1 MSPYPSLLQINTRV
15 WLRQLSQEAGRRITL
30 SDIGD
35 GVFDGWAEAGFD
47 WIWLLSVWQTGAAA
61 RAVSRSNAD
70 WRAEFKAV
78 LPDLT
83 EDDICGSGF
92 AITAYSVNDA
102 LGGEAALAQF
112 RSKLSMRGIRLMLDF
127 IPNHTA
133 PDHPW
138 VRTNPDYYVAGD
150 DGAFAATPANYLRV
164 ETDQGTRLLAHG
176 RDPNYPG
183 WPDTL
188 QLNYANPDLQA
199 AQLRELMAIS
209 ERCDGV
215 RCDMAMLLLPEIFE
229 RTWGLH
235 AAPFW
240 PKAIA
245 AVRER
250 KTFTFAAEVYWDLE
264 WTLQQQGFDYCYDK
278 RLYDRLREEN
288 AGTVRDHL
296 RADLAYQT
304 KLIRFLENH
313 DEPRAAS
320 QFPWPRHPAAAAI
333 TFFSPGL
340 RFFQQG
346 QFEGALVRVPVHL
359 CRGPVEPAN
368 ADIAA
373 FYKLLLSML
382 KTRPVL
388 RDGGWSLIEP
398 LQAWEGNGSHDN
410 FVACVWSNQ
419 DSRLCLVVNFAE
431 LRGQCRLRLPFPDLA
446 GRSIR
451 LRDLVGPEI
460 YQRDGSEMVGAGLFV
475 DHAPWQINL
484 FKLD

>member
-1 MSPYPSLLQINTRV
+1 MWRV
-15 WLRQLSQEAGRRITL
+15 TMARLPRRRAIT
-30 SDIGD
+30 
-35 GVFDGWAEAGFD
+35 
-47 WIWLLSVWQTGAAA
+47 
-61 RAVSRSNAD
+61 
-70 WRAEFKAV
+70 
-78 LPDLT
+78 
-83 EDDICGSGF
+83 CGSKP
-92 AITAYSVNDA
+92 T
-102 LGGEAALAQF
+102 
-112 RSKLSMRGIRLMLDF
+112 
-127 IPNHTA
+127 T
-133 PDHPW
+133 
-138 VRTNPDYYVAGD
+138 
-150 DGAFAATPANYLRV
+150 
-164 ETDQGTRLLAHG
+164 GTRLLAHG

-209 ERCDGV
+209 EHCDGV

-320 QFPWPRHPAAAAI
+320 QFPWPRHRAAAAI

-346 QFEGALVRVPVHL
+346 QFEGARVRVPVHL

-382 KTRPVL
+382 KTQTVL
-388 RDGGWSLIEP
+388 RDGAWSLIDP
-398 LQAWEGNGSHDN
+398 LPAWDGNGSHDN

-419 DSRLCLVVNFAE
+419 DSRLCLVVNFADS
-431 LRGQCRLRLPFPDLA
+431 RGQSRLRLPFPDLA
-446 GRSIR
+446 GRSIQ
-451 LRDLVGPEI
+451 LRDMMGPEI

-484 FKLD
+484 FQLD